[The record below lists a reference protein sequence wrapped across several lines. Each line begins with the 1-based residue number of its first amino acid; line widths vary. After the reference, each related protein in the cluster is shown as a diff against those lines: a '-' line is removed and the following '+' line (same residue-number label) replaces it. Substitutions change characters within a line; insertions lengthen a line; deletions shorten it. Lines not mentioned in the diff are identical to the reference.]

1 MESSCVRQT
10 EIPGTSKLFAD
21 LIYQYD
27 RVSDLFPFRPN
38 DSDALKK
45 AAQFDF
51 PDDRRAALVEALR
64 PLNEGNPSLE
74 VLAKPGTVAVVTGQ
88 QVGLFTGPAYTV
100 YKALTAI
107 RVARDLSHRGIPAV
121 PVFWLA
127 TQDHDFAEVDH
138 AWVFGPDHQ
147 PVKIRIDEPMA
158 NGSHPVGDLVIRDF
172 PIGQLRTAL
181 AGLPFADDAL
191 AIVERSY
198 RPGVTMGAA
207 FGALLK
213 EVLGAYGLLLIDP
226 MEARLCDLAAPLMR
240 QAVER
245 MPELVDAVIARSKQ
259 LVDRGYHAQV
269 LVEKST
275 SLVFLMQDGRRIA
288 MRRTN
293 GDFTAGQQKFTTQEL
308 ASRGADLSPNALLR
322 PLVQDYLLP
331 TAAVIAGP
339 AELAYFAQSQV
350 LYQAMLGRQPAA
362 LPRAFFTILD
372 ERSHK
377 KMVRYQ
383 LNPTDLFGGEQAL
396 HDMIAARLTPATLR
410 RRLDGTKAAFSAAL
424 DGLDGDLRSFDV
436 TLAGALETSRR
447 KIEYQVGKIARKTAN
462 QIMARDEQ
470 AVRDSRSLHGLV
482 FPERHLQERLYSI
495 VPFIA
500 KFGPGII
507 DEIHS
512 AVRIECPDHQFLVV

>member
-10 EIPGTSKLFAD
+10 DIPGTSKLFAD
-21 LIYQYD
+21 LIYHFD
-27 RVSDLFPFRPN
+27 RVSDLFPWRPN
-38 DSDALKK
+38 DPESLTR
-45 AAQFDF
+45 AAQFSF
-51 PDDRRAALVEALR
+51 PDYRRAALVKALT
-64 PLNEGNPSLE
+64 PLNQGNPSLDL
-74 VLAKPGTVAVVTGQ
+74 LARPGTVAVVTGQ
-88 QVGLFTGPAYTV
+88 QVGLFTGPAYTI

-107 RVARDLSHRGIPAV
+107 RVARDLSGRGISAV

-138 AWVFGPDHQ
+138 AWAFGPDHQ
-147 PVKIRIDEPMA
+147 PVKIRLHEPA
-158 NGSHPVGDLVIRDF
+158 GNGSHPVGELALKDVPLA
-172 PIGQLRTAL
+172 QLRAVL
-181 AGLPFADDAL
+181 GDLPFAEDAM
-191 AIVERSY
+191 AIVERAY
-198 RPGVTMGAA
+198 QPGVTMGAA
-207 FGALLK
+207 FAAFLR

-226 MEARLCDLAAPLMR
+226 MEAPLRDLAAPVMT
-240 QAVER
+240 QAIER
-245 MPELVDAVIARSKQ
+245 MPELVEAVMARSKQ
-259 LVDRGYHAQV
+259 LVERGYHAQV

-275 SLVFLMQDGRRIA
+275 SLAFLMQEERRVP
-288 MRRTN
+288 MRRSN
-293 GDFTAGQQKFTTQEL
+293 GDFLAGQQKFSTRDL
-308 ASRGADLSPNALLR
+308 VSRAADLSPNALLR
-322 PLVQDYLLP
+322 PVIQDYLLP

-350 LYQAMLGRQPAA
+350 LYDAMLGRQPAA

-377 KMVRYQ
+377 RMVRYK
-383 LNPTDLFGGEQAL
+383 LNLTDLFGGEQSL
-396 HDMIAARLTPATLR
+396 HDRIAERLTPEPLR
-410 RRLDGTKAAFSAAL
+410 RRLDLTKSAVASAL
-424 DGLDGDLRSFDV
+424 DALDADLRGFDV
-436 TLAGALETSRR
+436 TLAGALQTSRR
-447 KIEYQVGKIARKTAN
+447 KIEYQVAKIARKTAN

-507 DEIHS
+507 GELYS